1 MKRYFLLGLAII
13 CVVVV
18 GIISY
23 GAYLNKAGEN
33 AITEKMSERRI
44 PLQGATVT
52 NRNIKTRV
60 MLDTVNLYSNEMT
73 DTIALIDGRISSI
86 NVQKNDFVRSGD
98 VIFDLTNEQYP
109 LKIRQA
115 EIDILKADSDILKAD
130 SDIVK
135 AQTYLA
141 RAKNDY
147 TRYSRLREHQAISAE
162 KFDEVVAVYKEAQ
175 VNLDVANLQK
185 DQALSQRDSLVA
197 QKQQLQLENSHSQVT
212 APIDG
217 EVLIL
222 YKQLGAYVSAG
233 TPLALI
239 GNFRNLY
246 FSMPVDDT
254 LAKRLAAANTV
265 SLNFNSAEI
274 TKVYDTEYEA
284 GNAGVAQK
292 FTAQIY
298 DISPAIS
305 QPAAIRSIIWQV
317 NNSAGVLEPQ
327 TYNKVEISSLSG
339 NSCLTVPL
347 AAMTDPSNT
356 AVFVCN
362 SEGVLERRNITT
374 GVDDGT
380 FIEVLS
386 GLKEG
391 EIVITSGTDGLSEGL
406 KASVTLEE
414 VD

>member
-1 MKRYFLLGLAII
+1 MI
-13 CVVVV
+13 VV

-33 AITEKMSERRI
+33 AIAERMAERRI
-44 PLQGATVT
+44 PLQGTTAKT
-52 NRNIKTRV
+52 RNIKTRV

-73 DTIALIDGRISSI
+73 DTIALIDGRISAI
-86 NVQKNDFVRSGD
+86 NIQKNDFVRSGE
-98 VIFDLTNEQYP
+98 VLFDLTNEQYP
-109 LKIRQA
+109 FKIRQA
-115 EIDILKADSDILKAD
+115 EIDILKADSEILKAD
-130 SDIVK
+130 NDIVK

-147 TRYSRLREHQAISAE
+147 MRYSRLREYQAISAE
-162 KFDEVVAVYKEAQ
+162 KFDEVAAMYKEAQ

-185 DQALSQRDSLVA
+185 EQALSQRESLVA

-239 GNFRNLY
+239 GNFRTLY
-246 FSMPVDDT
+246 FSMSVDDG
-254 LAKRLAAANTV
+254 LAKRLSNANTV
-265 SLNFNSAEI
+265 SLNFNNAEI

-284 GNAGVAQK
+284 GNAGTAQK

-298 DISPAIS
+298 DISPNVS

-327 TYNKVEISSLSG
+327 TYNKVEILSLAG
-339 NSCLTVPL
+339 NSCLTVPIS
-347 AAMTDPSNT
+347 AMTDPSNS
-356 AVFVCN
+356 AVFICN
-362 SEGVLERRNITT
+362 ADGILERRNVST
-374 GVDDGT
+374 GIDDGT

-386 GLKEG
+386 GLEEG
-391 EIVITSGTDGLSEGL
+391 DIVITSGTDGLEEGL

>member
-1 MKRYFLLGLAII
+1 MKKYFLIGLAIV

-33 AITEKMSERRI
+33 AIIERMAERRI
-44 PLQGATVT
+44 PLQGTTAKV
-52 NRNIKTRV
+52 RNIKTRV
-60 MLDTVNLYSNEMT
+60 ILDTLNLYSNEMT
-73 DTIALIDGRISSI
+73 DTIALIDGRISAI
-86 NVQKNDFVRSGD
+86 NIQKNDFVRRGE
-98 VIFDLTNEQYP
+98 VLFNLTNEQYP
-109 LKIRQA
+109 LKIKQA
-115 EIDILKADSDILKAD
+115 EIDILRAESDILKAD
-130 SDIVK
+130 NDIVK

-147 TRYSRLREHQAISAE
+147 SRYSRLNEYQAISAE
-162 KFDEVVAVYKEAQ
+162 KFDEVAAMYKEAQ
-175 VNLDVANLQK
+175 VNLEVANLQRE
-185 DQALSQRDSLVA
+185 QAVSQRESLVA
-197 QKQQLQLENSHSQVT
+197 QRQQLQLENSHSQVT

-239 GNFRNLY
+239 GNFRTLY
-246 FSMPVDDT
+246 FSMPVDDE
-254 LAKRLAAANTV
+254 LSKRLAAANTV
-265 SLNFNSAEI
+265 SLNFNNAEI

-284 GNAGVAQK
+284 GNAGTAQK
-292 FTAQIY
+292 FTAQIF

-327 TYNKVEISSLSG
+327 TYNKVEILSLNG

-347 AAMTDPSNT
+347 AAMTDPSNS

-362 SEGVLERRNITT
+362 AEGVLERRNITT
-374 GVDDGT
+374 GIDDGT

-386 GLKEG
+386 GLNEG
-391 EIVITSGTDGLSEGL
+391 EVVITSGTDGLDNGL
-406 KASVTLEE
+406 KANVILEE